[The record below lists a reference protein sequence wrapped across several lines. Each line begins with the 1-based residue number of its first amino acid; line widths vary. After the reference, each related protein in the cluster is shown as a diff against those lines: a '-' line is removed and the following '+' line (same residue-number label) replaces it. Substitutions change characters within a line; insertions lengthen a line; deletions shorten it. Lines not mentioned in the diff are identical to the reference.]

1 VTGRKRHFLVDTEGF
16 LTTLVVHPADVQD
29 SDGAQLVLTKAR
41 ATHRRLAKVWV
52 DGGYKAWLV
61 RWAQAE
67 LGLTLDVVRREP
79 GSKGFAVLPRRWV
92 IERSFAWLGR
102 YRRFSKDYEALT
114 ATSEAMIWAAFGTTT
129 LRRLVRQSA
138 S

>member
-1 VTGRKRHFLVDTEGF
+1 VTGRKRHFLVDTEGL
-16 LTTLVVHPADVQD
+16 LTTLVVHPADVQE

-41 ATHRRLAKVWV
+41 ATPSRLAKVWV

-61 RWAQAE
+61 QWAQAE
-67 LGLTLDVVRREP
+67 LGLALDVVRREP

-92 IERSFAWLGR
+92 VERSFAWLGR

-114 ATSEAMIWAAFGTTT
+114 ATSEAMIWAAFGTTM
-129 LRRLVRQSA
+129 LRRLVRRPA